1 MAFGVLAT
9 TMGPTYNLGTL
20 MHMGPGFM
28 PTALGILLILLG
40 ITIAGSAVATPYDEH
55 EDRLLPEHP
64 QWWAWMCIL
73 LGPVAF
79 MVFGTIGGLIPAT
92 FSCVFVSALGDK
104 TATWRGTIV
113 LCITVTAM
121 GVFLF
126 SYLLQVPMPVLAW
139 RLR

>member
-1 MAFGVLAT
+1 MAFGLVAVT
-9 TMGPTYNLGTL
+9 NGPTYNMGTL

-28 PTALGILLILLG
+28 PTALGVLLILLG
-40 ITIAGSAVATPYDEH
+40 ITIAGAAAAIPPDEH
-55 EDRLLPEHP
+55 DHILPEHP
-64 QWWAWMCIL
+64 QWYAWGCIL
-73 LGPVAF
+73 MGPVAF
-79 MVFGTIGGLIPAT
+79 IAAGTIGGLIPAT

-113 LCITVTAM
+113 LSCCVTAL

-126 SYLLQVPMPVLAW
+126 SYLLQVPMPILAW